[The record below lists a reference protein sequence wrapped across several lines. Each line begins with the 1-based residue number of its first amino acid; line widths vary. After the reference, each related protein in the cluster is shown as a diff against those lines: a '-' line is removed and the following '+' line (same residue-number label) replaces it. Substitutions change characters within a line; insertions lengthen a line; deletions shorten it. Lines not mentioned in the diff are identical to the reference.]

1 VWQFPKL
8 LIDRHHEWK
17 LLFEG
22 RSDPLRSISAGT
34 IELWGKL
41 HQAQLGMRDAVSGVK
56 SDVIC
61 STNNILEQPINTT
74 LIRHKGSQS
83 AILIA

>member
-1 VWQFPKL
+1 MWQSPKL

-41 HQAQLGMRDAVSGVK
+41 HQAQLGMRDAVSGMK

-74 LIRHKGSQS
+74 LIPHKGLQS